1 MPRVISQDDFESGIS
16 FMTLTISILVILLIV
31 AGFAIVILARKDN
44 DGDSIFDD
52 DDEWDDEIDD
62 DEKDTPDLPQY
73 TKNPEVDYQ
82 TVDYS
87 VLDKNQSE
95 TAHSTEHPVS
105 EEE

>member
-1 MPRVISQDDFESGIS
+1 
-16 FMTLTISILVILLIV
+16 MTLTISILVILLIV